1 MKWVLCVVILVI
13 LVLFSVRNPATS
25 RYQTHQISFENKYN
39 YSSNGINNNNPTIIT
54 ANHDQETNVSM
65 MFHVLHT
72 TTEETVVQ
80 FQ

>member
-1 MKWVLCVVILVI
+1 MAIIVTTDLV
-13 LVLFSVRNPATS
+13 SSHPALDMLNETL
-25 RYQTHQISFENKYN
+25 N
-39 YSSNGINNNNPTIIT
+39 SNGINNNNPTIIT